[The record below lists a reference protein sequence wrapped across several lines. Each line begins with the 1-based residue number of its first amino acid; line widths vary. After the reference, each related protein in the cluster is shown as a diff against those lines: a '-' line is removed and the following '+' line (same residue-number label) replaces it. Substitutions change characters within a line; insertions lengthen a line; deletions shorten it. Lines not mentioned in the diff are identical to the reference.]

1 VTAAN
6 AQPWRAKLGLIVPSW
21 NTVMEFE
28 CARMAPAGV
37 SLHVAR
43 IPHTA
48 DTEANLVEMAHRF
61 PEVAELLAHARVDAV
76 CFGCTASGFIQEGA
90 GADAAMAR
98 AVEARIGIPTV
109 TTSQAIAEALQ
120 RHGAHR
126 VAVASPYEP
135 WLNER
140 LRRYLKAAGFT
151 VVGMAGFGTQEHA
164 RCSVADTLALAESV
178 VTDDADALVIS
189 CTNFRTLEIVD
200 RLEERLGRPVVTSNQ
215 ASMWRLLGLAGI
227 PDAIPGA
234 GRLLRRTRSTVPGLR

>member
-1 VTAAN
+1 VN
-6 AQPWRAKLGLIVPSW
+6 GNWERKLGLIVPSW

-28 CARMAPAGV
+28 CARIAPDGV

-43 IPHTA
+43 IAHTA

-61 PEVAELLAHARVDAV
+61 PGAAELLAHARVDAV

-98 AVEARIGIPTV
+98 AVQARIGIPTV
-109 TTSQAIAEALQ
+109 TTSQAITEALR
-120 RHGAHR
+120 RHAARR

-140 LRRYLKAAGFT
+140 LRRYLETAGFA

-227 PDAIPGA
+227 REAIPGS
-234 GRLLRRTRSTVPGLR
+234 GGLLRFPHGAVAGLP